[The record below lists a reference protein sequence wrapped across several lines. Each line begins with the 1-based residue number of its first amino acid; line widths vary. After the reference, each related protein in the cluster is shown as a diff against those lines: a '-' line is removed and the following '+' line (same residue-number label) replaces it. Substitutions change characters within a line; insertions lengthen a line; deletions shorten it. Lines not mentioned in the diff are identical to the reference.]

1 MTTRSDPGVSR
12 TAPLASLP
20 ADARVAVVIPV
31 RDGAGGLAEAV
42 AAALQPEV
50 DELVIAVGP
59 SQDGTE
65 EVAEQLARRHHR
77 VTVVAN
83 PSGRTAEGLNAGI
96 AASSGEVVVRV
107 DAHARLPEGY
117 VARAV
122 EQLRVTG
129 AANVGGRQV
138 PVATGGFARC
148 VAAAMRS
155 RVGAGGAAYRVG
167 GAPGPVDTVYLGV
180 FRRQALQAVG
190 GYDPSFVRNQD
201 AELNLRLRRAGYQV
215 WFDPQLAVRYRPR
228 GSVSSLARQYREYGA
243 YRRLTARRHPR
254 SLAPRQLAAPAVV
267 LGLAG
272 AAATSLLARDP
283 RPVALATAAYAG
295 LLGGAGVAA
304 ADEPSEAPGIA
315 VALGTMHLS
324 WGVGFLGGPPR
335 MVRGGEAHVR
345 A

>member
-1 MTTRSDPGVSR
+1 
-12 TAPLASLP
+12 
-20 ADARVAVVIPV
+20 
-31 RDGAGGLAEAV
+31 
-42 AAALQPEV
+42 
-50 DELVIAVGP
+50 
-59 SQDGTE
+59 
-65 EVAEQLARRHHR
+65 
-77 VTVVAN
+77 
-83 PSGRTAEGLNAGI
+83 
-96 AASSGEVVVRV
+96 V

-122 EQLRVTG
+122 EQLRATG

-138 PVATGGFARC
+138 PVAAGGFARC

-180 FRRQALQAVG
+180 FRRQALEAVG
-190 GYDPSFVRNQD
+190 GFDPAFVRNQD

-228 GSVSSLARQYREYGA
+228 GSVASLARQYREYGA

-272 AAATSLLARDP
+272 AASVSLLARDP
-283 RPVALATAAYAG
+283 RPAALVTAAYAG
-295 LLGGAGVAA
+295 LLGGAAVASA
-304 ADEPSEAPGIA
+304 EEPSEAPGIA

-335 MVRGGEAHVR
+335 RVRGGETNVR
-345 A
+345 P